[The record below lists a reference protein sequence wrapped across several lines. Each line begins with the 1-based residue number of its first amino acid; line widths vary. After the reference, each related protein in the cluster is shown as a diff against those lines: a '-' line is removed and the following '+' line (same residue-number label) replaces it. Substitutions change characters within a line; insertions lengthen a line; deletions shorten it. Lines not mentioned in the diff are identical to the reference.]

1 MSNALNEWKR
11 APSGV
16 VEVSVMKR
24 TLTQQ
29 WTKTGAQLLM
39 AACVVFA
46 SLTGMGLES
55 VRPVAQTT
63 SAPFVPAI
71 EEARAEF
78 SRLSLQ
84 LEGLRDERAGLLG
97 EYEALTGRIE
107 ARKRD
112 RDRAALLGD
121 LELGNMLSDARALAD
136 RLYALQKRVR
146 AREATLEEARRR
158 LLAAY
163 DERIAMME
171 ARALES
177 SDALAQE
184 EMLRSLT
191 ALHGAREA
199 YVARGAATPDLELGR
214 LPSLDAALP
223 DDPEEAQAQA
233 AELDDARAKVHDR
246 IDGIQ
251 DEIDRLEQQRRLRRK
266 ASDFRDGESF
276 FDDATVGGRRVARA
290 QVATSGERADRGDDQ
305 SDDVASEAGA
315 EATGAPNDP
324 RDSDSVNNQSE
335 APSNDPPPEGDPF
348 NDGDDGED
356 APDLVDGPG
365 GAVGDEQEDFE
376 AESGAGGGDGG
387 PEPGD
392 SQPEVIPSSDLPL
405 DPFTNDAVVIQGGVR
420 ADAGVA
426 GEGGER
432 DDSLESQI
440 QRLERDKATLER
452 RSRELESR
460 SDALKRRALGD

>member
-1 MSNALNEWKR
+1 M
-11 APSGV
+11 

-55 VRPVAQTT
+55 VRPAAQTT

-84 LEGLRDERAGLLG
+84 LEGLRDERADLLG

-191 ALHGAREA
+191 ELHGARQV

-290 QVATSGERADRGDDQ
+290 QVATSGESAD
-305 SDDVASEAGA
+305 SDDEQPEDFASESDD
-315 EATGAPNDP
+315 EATGAPTHSD
-324 RDSDSVNNQSE
+324 DSDSANNQSE
-335 APSNDPPPEGDPF
+335 GPPNDPLPGDSF
-348 NDGDDGED
+348 EDDGSDDDEPDFAADPPNMGRED
-356 APDLVDGPG
+356 EGGMENGPEPN
-365 GAVGDEQEDFE
+365 V
-376 AESGAGGGDGG
+376 GDGG
-387 PEPGD
+387 LQPGN
-392 SQPEVIPSSDLPL
+392 SQPEIIPSSDLPL